1 MIFSSLNVKYINVF
15 SDLTFKESFILIILA
30 GLTILFGIFPN
41 IILNEL
47 NFIKE
52 FFYKGT

>member
-52 FFYKGT
+52 FFL